1 MAPQNSYDHSIYQP
15 ILTSNLSSYQPI
27 SFANVSNEREV
38 PIIQDVNQT
47 NILKSVHGENKSS
60 WVAINSTNHTTNSN
74 LAPQNHSTTNSS
86 LNLQK
91 QEHTTYVLPT
101 SLNIWLTHGL

>member
-1 MAPQNSYDHSIYQP
+1 MARQNNYGHPMYHPMS
-15 ILTSNLSSYQPI
+15 TSNLSSYKPNSLPNI
-27 SFANVSNEREV
+27 SNVRVV

-47 NILKSVHGENKSS
+47 NVLKSAHGENISS
-60 WVAINSTNHTTNSN
+60 WVAINNTNHTTNKY
-74 LAPQNHSTTNSS
+74 LAPQIQDTTNSS
-86 LNLQK
+86 LNILK